1 MTDSRREDTSRFILT
16 TLLHF
21 FCNMRLF
28 LLGMILALSSIV
40 TVAQTRPLSGTVID
54 ENDEAL
60 IGATVKVEGTNQA
73 TATDVDGKYTVAVK
87 TGGKVT
93 LSISYIGYKT
103 ATVEVGP
110 EENNIVT
117 RLQVN
122 SNVMDEVVVIGYG
135 TAKKQSLTSSVETI
149 SGEELIRIP
158 AMNVDQTLAGQ
169 VAGLGVMSTTGDPS
183 SAKEATMSIRGNTG
197 EPLLVIDGVPRL
209 GTNTTD
215 GEMRLSDLNPDDIQ
229 SISIL
234 KDAAASAVYG
244 ARAANGVILVQT
256 KRGQDSGRARV
267 NFRGQFNLQEATY
280 LPKFLDSYRFAELYN
295 RAVENSGS
303 DVYTPYDLS
312 LLDSDPNVYGNS
324 NMLDYLNKWGNSQ
337 RYTLSVSGGSKSVRY
352 FVSGGYTR
360 NKGLYSNVSRD
371 RYNYSAKLDADLIPG
386 LTLSVDLT
394 GSVSENKNSSYTTID
409 AAYNFSPLQVL
420 TFTDGHLA
428 SIDGANPLINVYG
441 IGGYN
446 KVNSDFHTV
455 NAVLRYNI
463 PKVDGLQVYVK
474 GTIDL
479 NHQNTSK
486 FTNPTALYLYDP
498 VTGETSVDPNTV
510 YPKAKIKMED
520 RHQTINNKLIEAGI
534 SYDHTFGKHSVT
546 GLAVVNYQDYH
557 NKFLTGR
564 NEDLPGEFPE
574 IVGVTSSGYL
584 NGSEFYSERASVV
597 GRATY
602 GFDSRY
608 FAEFSFRV
616 DGSTRFSPD
625 NRWGFFPTVSAS
637 WVISNEPFFKNISPD
652 AMSLAK
658 LRGSFGILGDDG
670 NAADFDYLR
679 KYIFSVNGGYPI
691 GGIFGPGILTDSG
704 NYPNPDLKWGKSKD
718 FNVAADLGFWNN
730 RFSITGEFFER
741 RRSNM
746 VMDAPAYLF
755 PPSVGT
761 GGSAPS
767 VNIGEVRYRGWDVA
781 LKHLNTVGNFRYHVN
796 VNISRTTDKVLD
808 YGDESAYLP
817 NLRRKGKSYSSRAMY
832 QAVGLF
838 QSYEEIHEWPVDQ
851 DGFGNSTLAPGDIKY
866 VDQDGDN
873 LLTRNDRIYVKTSAL
888 PDLNFGIGLGAE
900 WKGIY
905 MNAQFQGVT
914 GYNQLIN
921 ELYTL
926 ENRSLQRF
934 QDYHYT
940 NSWTPENPNAEY
952 PRVKFTSSSDNNRLE
967 STFWLK
973 KCNFLRLKALTLGYR
988 FPSKMLR
995 KAHISTLDVALQ
1007 GGNLFTV
1014 SSLHNMDPESL
1025 RGYPLQR
1032 TYGLTVNFG
1041 F

>member
-1 MTDSRREDTSRFILT
+1 MS
-16 TLLHF
+16 
-21 FCNMRLF
+21 
-28 LLGMILALSSIV
+28 A
-40 TVAQTRPLSGTVID
+40 
-54 ENDEAL
+54 
-60 IGATVKVEGTNQA
+60 
-73 TATDVDGKYTVAVK
+73 
-87 TGGKVT
+87 
-93 LSISYIGYKT
+93 IS
-103 ATVEVGP
+103 
-110 EENNIVT
+110 
-117 RLQVN
+117 
-122 SNVMDEVVVIGYG
+122 
-135 TAKKQSLTSSVETI
+135 
-149 SGEELIRIP
+149 
-158 AMNVDQTLAGQ
+158 
-169 VAGLGVMSTTGDPS
+169 
-183 SAKEATMSIRGNTG
+183 
-197 EPLLVIDGVPRL
+197 
-209 GTNTTD
+209 
-215 GEMRLSDLNPDDIQ
+215 
-229 SISIL
+229 
-234 KDAAASAVYG
+234 
-244 ARAANGVILVQT
+244 
-256 KRGQDSGRARV
+256 
-267 NFRGQFNLQEATY
+267 F
-280 LPKFLDSYRFAELYN
+280 
-295 RAVENSGS
+295 
-303 DVYTPYDLS
+303 
-312 LLDSDPNVYGNS
+312 
-324 NMLDYLNKWGNSQ
+324 
-337 RYTLSVSGGSKSVRY
+337 
-352 FVSGGYTR
+352 SGGYTR

-900 WKGIY
+900 WRGIY

>member
-1 MTDSRREDTSRFILT
+1 
-16 TLLHF
+16 
-21 FCNMRLF
+21 MRLF

-209 GTNTTD
+209 GTNTSD

-900 WKGIY
+900 WRGIY

>member
-1 MTDSRREDTSRFILT
+1 
-16 TLLHF
+16 
-21 FCNMRLF
+21 MRLF

-209 GTNTTD
+209 GTNTSD

-280 LPKFLDSYRFAELYN
+280 LPKFLDSYKFAELYN

-637 WVISNEPFFKNISPD
+637 WVISNESFFKNISPD

>member
-1 MTDSRREDTSRFILT
+1 
-16 TLLHF
+16 
-21 FCNMRLF
+21 MRLF

-209 GTNTTD
+209 GTNTSD

-267 NFRGQFNLQEATY
+267 NFHGQFNLQEATY
-280 LPKFLDSYRFAELYN
+280 LPKFLDSYKFAELYN

-637 WVISNEPFFKNISPD
+637 WVISNESFFKNISPD

-1032 TYGLTVNFG
+1032 TYGLTVNF
-1041 F
+1041 

>member
-1 MTDSRREDTSRFILT
+1 
-16 TLLHF
+16 
-21 FCNMRLF
+21 MRLF

-209 GTNTTD
+209 GTNTSD

-441 IGGYN
+441 IGG
-446 KVNSDFHTV
+446 
-455 NAVLRYNI
+455 
-463 PKVDGLQVYVK
+463 
-474 GTIDL
+474 
-479 NHQNTSK
+479 
-486 FTNPTALYLYDP
+486 
-498 VTGETSVDPNTV
+498 
-510 YPKAKIKMED
+510 
-520 RHQTINNKLIEAGI
+520 
-534 SYDHTFGKHSVT
+534 
-546 GLAVVNYQDYH
+546 
-557 NKFLTGR
+557 
-564 NEDLPGEFPE
+564 
-574 IVGVTSSGYL
+574 
-584 NGSEFYSERASVV
+584 
-597 GRATY
+597 
-602 GFDSRY
+602 
-608 FAEFSFRV
+608 
-616 DGSTRFSPD
+616 
-625 NRWGFFPTVSAS
+625 
-637 WVISNEPFFKNISPD
+637 
-652 AMSLAK
+652 
-658 LRGSFGILGDDG
+658 
-670 NAADFDYLR
+670 
-679 KYIFSVNGGYPI
+679 
-691 GGIFGPGILTDSG
+691 
-704 NYPNPDLKWGKSKD
+704 
-718 FNVAADLGFWNN
+718 
-730 RFSITGEFFER
+730 
-741 RRSNM
+741 
-746 VMDAPAYLF
+746 
-755 PPSVGT
+755 
-761 GGSAPS
+761 
-767 VNIGEVRYRGWDVA
+767 
-781 LKHLNTVGNFRYHVN
+781 
-796 VNISRTTDKVLD
+796 
-808 YGDESAYLP
+808 
-817 NLRRKGKSYSSRAMY
+817 
-832 QAVGLF
+832 
-838 QSYEEIHEWPVDQ
+838 
-851 DGFGNSTLAPGDIKY
+851 
-866 VDQDGDN
+866 
-873 LLTRNDRIYVKTSAL
+873 
-888 PDLNFGIGLGAE
+888 
-900 WKGIY
+900 
-905 MNAQFQGVT
+905 
-914 GYNQLIN
+914 
-921 ELYTL
+921 
-926 ENRSLQRF
+926 
-934 QDYHYT
+934 
-940 NSWTPENPNAEY
+940 
-952 PRVKFTSSSDNNRLE
+952 
-967 STFWLK
+967 
-973 KCNFLRLKALTLGYR
+973 
-988 FPSKMLR
+988 
-995 KAHISTLDVALQ
+995 
-1007 GGNLFTV
+1007 
-1014 SSLHNMDPESL
+1014 
-1025 RGYPLQR
+1025 
-1032 TYGLTVNFG
+1032 
-1041 F
+1041 

>member
-1 MTDSRREDTSRFILT
+1 
-16 TLLHF
+16 
-21 FCNMRLF
+21 MRLF
-28 LLGMILALSSIV
+28 ILGIMLAISTVVLS
-40 TVAQTRPLSGTVID
+40 AQTRPLIGKVVD
-54 ENDEAL
+54 ENDEGL
-60 IGATVKVEGTNQA
+60 IGATVKVEGTTQA
-73 TATDVDGKYTVAVK
+73 TATDVEGQYTVAVK
-87 TGGKVT
+87 TGSKVT
-93 LSISYIGYKT
+93 LTISYIGYKT
-103 ATVEVGP
+103 VAVEVGP
-110 EENNIVT
+110 DQNNIVT
-117 RLQVN
+117 KMEVN

-149 SGEELIRIP
+149 SGDELIRIP

-197 EPLLVIDGVPRL
+197 NPLLVIDGVPRL
-209 GTNTTD
+209 GTNTSD

-234 KDAAASAVYG
+234 KDAAAAAVYG

-280 LPKFLDSYRFAELYN
+280 LPKFLDSYKFAELYN

-303 DVYTPYDLS
+303 DIYTPYDLS

-337 RYTLSVSGGSKSVRY
+337 RYSLSVSGGSKSVRY
-352 FVSGGYTR
+352 FISGGYTR
-360 NKGLYSNVSRD
+360 TKGLYSNVSRD
-371 RYNYSAKLDADLIPG
+371 RYNYSAKLDADLIKG

-420 TFTDGHLA
+420 TFTDGRLA
-428 SIDGANPLINVYG
+428 SIDGSNPLINVYG
-441 IGGYN
+441 NGGYN

-455 NAVLRYNI
+455 NAVLRYSI
-463 PKVDGLQVYVK
+463 PKVDGLQIYLK
-474 GTIDL
+474 GTVDL
-479 NHQNTSK
+479 NHQNTTQYSK
-486 FTNPTALYLYDP
+486 PVALYLYDQE
-498 VTGETSVDPNTV
+498 TGTTSVDPNTV

-520 RHQTINNKLIEAGI
+520 RHQTINNKLVEAGI
-534 SYDHTFGKHSVT
+534 SYDHTFGGKHSVT
-546 GLAVVNYQDYH
+546 GLAVVNYQDYR
-557 NKFLTGR
+557 NKYLTGR
-564 NEDLPGEFPE
+564 NDDLPGEFPE
-574 IVGVTSSGYL
+574 VIGNTSSGFLSGNEY
-584 NGSEFYSERASVV
+584 YSERASLV

-616 DGSTRFSPD
+616 DGSTRFAPE

-637 WVISNEPFFKNISPD
+637 WVVSNEPFFKNISPEV
-652 AMSLAK
+652 MSFAK
-658 LRGSFGILGDDG
+658 VRGSYGILGDDG
-670 NAADFDYLR
+670 NASDYDYLR
-679 KYIFSVNGGYPI
+679 KYIFAMNGGYPI
-691 GGIFGPGILTDSG
+691 GGIFGPGIITEAGS
-704 NYPNPDLKWGKSKD
+704 YPNPDLEWGKSKD
-718 FNVAADLGFWNN
+718 FNIGLDLGFWNN
-730 RFSITGEFFER
+730 RFSITGEYFER

-761 GGSAPS
+761 GGSVPK
-767 VNIGEVRYRGWDVA
+767 VNIGEVLYRGWDIS
-781 LKHLNTVGNFRYHVN
+781 LKHLNTIGDFRYNVTVN
-796 VNISRTTDKVLD
+796 VSRATDEVLD

-817 NLRRKGKSYSSRAMY
+817 NLRRKGKSYSSKAMY
-832 QAVGLF
+832 EAAGLF
-838 QSYEEIHEWPVDQ
+838 QSYEEIAEWPVDQ
-851 DGFGNSTLAPGDIKY
+851 DGFGNTTLAPGDIKY
-866 VDQDGDN
+866 IDQDGDG
-873 LLTRNDRIYVKTSAL
+873 LLTRNDRIYVKNSSL
-888 PDLNFGIGLGAE
+888 PDLNFGVGIGAE

-905 MNAQFQGVT
+905 MNAQFQGVA
-914 GYNQLIN
+914 GYNQLIS

-940 NSWTPENPNAEY
+940 NSWTPENPHAEY
-952 PRVKFTSSSDNNRLE
+952 PRVKFSSSSDNNRLE
-967 STFWLK
+967 STFWVK

-988 FPSKMLR
+988 FPSKMLS
-995 KAHISTLDVALQ
+995 KAHISALDIALQ

>member
-1 MTDSRREDTSRFILT
+1 
-16 TLLHF
+16 
-21 FCNMRLF
+21 MRLF

-209 GTNTTD
+209 GTNTSD

-637 WVISNEPFFKNISPD
+637 WVISNESFFKNISPD

>member
-420 TFTDGHLA
+420 TFTDCHLA

-637 WVISNEPFFKNISPD
+637 WVISNESFFKNISPD

>member
-209 GTNTTD
+209 GTNTSD

-267 NFRGQFNLQEATY
+267 NFHGQFNLQEATY
-280 LPKFLDSYRFAELYN
+280 LPKFLDSYKFAELYN

-637 WVISNEPFFKNISPD
+637 WVISNESFFKNISPD

-1032 TYGLTVNFG
+1032 TYGLTVNF
-1041 F
+1041 